1 MHNKSLRKYMGMFI
15 FAVLV
20 IAVYKSWNTE
30 LLGKFL
36 GMLTPVYI
44 GIIIAYILYF
54 PGSKL
59 ERLISR
65 INLKFVKKHARI
77 VSIVVVYA
85 ITGVII
91 YAGFRLLIPVLINNL
106 VMLISSAPDAID
118 RFLTNIESYKIMG
131 YSVDR
136 MLIVQSIAENISV
149 ETVLNYLNFSSILS
163 YVEGLISVSSTI
175 VDILIGIILSI
186 YFLLD
191 RESFFRLG
199 NRILSCIFRP
209 GIKNTVIKYTHKVN
223 EFITQYV
230 YCRVLD
236 AIIMFFVSLIA
247 LKIMGVDYAIVLAT
261 VVALCNLVPY
271 IGSIISTVVLI
282 VVSLFCHGFEKAI
295 IVGIVMF
302 VLQQVDGNIIAPYLV
317 KDRLKINPVW
327 VIIAVILGGGFG
339 GVIGIML
346 GVPIVAVIRLIAN
359 EIMYRHEVFS
369 MYKSKHGHFPQHIFG
384 EEGSFS
390 RSKSESSQEE

>member
-1 MHNKSLRKYMGMFI
+1 MHNKSLKKYIGMFI
-15 FAVLV
+15 FAILV

-30 LLGKFL
+30 LLGKFFA
-36 GMLTPVYI
+36 MLTPVYI

-54 PGSKL
+54 PSSKL

-65 INLKFVKKHARI
+65 INLKFVKKYSRI
-77 VSIVVVYA
+77 VSIAAVYA
-85 ITGVII
+85 ITGVMI
-91 YAGFRLLIPVLINNL
+91 YAGFRILIPMLINNL
-106 VMLISSAPDAID
+106 VMLANSAPAAID
-118 RFLTNIESYKIMG
+118 SFLTNIESYTIMG

-136 MLIVQSIAENISV
+136 TLIAQSIAENISV

-163 YVEGLISVSSTI
+163 YVEGLISASSLI
-175 VDILIGIILSI
+175 VDILIGIIISI
-186 YFLLD
+186 YFILD

-209 GIKNTVIKYTHKVN
+209 GVKNTVIKYTHKVN

-282 VVSLFCHGFEKAI
+282 AVALFCHGLEKAI
-295 IVGIVMF
+295 IVGVVMF
-302 VLQQVDGNIIAPYLV
+302 ILQQIDGNIIAPYLV

-359 EIMYRHEVFS
+359 ELMYRQEVFS
-369 MYKSKHGHFPQHIFG
+369 IYKSRHGHLPRHIFG
-384 EEGSFS
+384 EEGNFS
-390 RSKSESSQEE
+390 HTKDDPAQEG